1 MERTILHCDC
11 NGFYASV
18 ECVFHPELKKV
29 PMAVCGDP
37 ESRRGIILAKNELA
51 KKYDVTTTETVWQ
64 AKKKCPG
71 LVLVRPHHDAYQEFS
86 QKVNAIYAR
95 YTEQVEP
102 FGIDESWLDVT
113 GSRMLFGGGK
123 KIADEL
129 RETVKR
135 ELGLTISVGVS
146 FNKVFAKLGSD
157 YKKPD
162 ATTIISRQNYRSLV
176 WPLPAEALLYVGK
189 ASKEVF
195 RKLGIQTIGDL
206 AATDEEVLTA
216 KLGKIGTQLHA
227 YANGEDASPVAS
239 IYERQ
244 EAKSVGNGMT
254 FKRNLLGIE
263 DIRSGVLYL
272 ADSVAARL
280 RRYGHQCRTV
290 SVAVKDPQFHTVQK
304 QTTLD
309 SPTDL
314 AKDIYDIS
322 MALIGSFWDMHKPIR
337 AITVTAS
344 HFGEGEG
351 GKQLSLFDEG
361 DDGAAYEKQKSLE
374 EAMDDIRKK
383 YGKGSVSYAQ
393 ILKNDLGITPDA
405 IRDRG
410 GKPEK

>member
-18 ECVFHPELKKV
+18 ECVFHPELRKV

-37 ESRRGIILAKNELA
+37 ESRKGIILAKNELA
-51 KKYDVTTTETVWQ
+51 KKYNVTTTETVWQ
-64 AKKKCPG
+64 AKKKCPE
-71 LVLVRPHHDAYQEFS
+71 LVLVKPHHDLYQQFS
-86 QKVNAIYAR
+86 KKVNAIYAR

-129 RETVKR
+129 REVVKR

-162 ATTIISRQNYRSLV
+162 ATTIISRQNYKSLV

-195 RKLGIQTIGDL
+195 YKLGIHTIGDL
-206 AATDEEVLTA
+206 AAMSEEVLVT
-216 KLGKIGTQLHA
+216 KLGKIGSQLHA
-227 YANGEDASPVAS
+227 YANGEDGSPVAS
-239 IYERQ
+239 IYDRQ

-254 FKRNLLGIE
+254 FKRNLLGVE
-263 DIRSGVLYL
+263 DIKSGVLYL
-272 ADSVAARL
+272 SDSVAARL
-280 RRYGHQCRTV
+280 RRYGYQCRTV
-290 SVAVKDPQFHTVQK
+290 SVSLKDPQFHTMQK

-322 MALIGSFWDMHKPIR
+322 MELILSFWDLQKPIR

-344 HFGEGEG
+344 HFDEGEG
-351 GKQLSLFDEG
+351 GKQLSLFDKAE
-361 DDGAAYEKQKSLE
+361 DGARHEKRKSLE
-374 EAMDDIRKK
+374 KAVDGIRGR
-383 YGKGSVSYAQ
+383 YGKGSISYAQ
-393 ILKNDLGITPDA
+393 ILKNDLGITPDSV
-405 IRDRG
+405 RDR
-410 GKPEK
+410 KEK

>member
-18 ECVFHPELKKV
+18 ECVFHPELQKV

-37 ESRRGIILAKNELA
+37 ESRKGIILAKNELA
-51 KKYDVTTTETVWQ
+51 KQYDVTTAETVWQ
-64 AKKKCPG
+64 AKKKCPQ

-86 QKVNAIYAR
+86 QKINAIYAR

-129 RETVKR
+129 RKTVKR

-162 ATTIISRQNYRSLV
+162 ATTVISRQNYKSLV
-176 WPLPAEALLYVGK
+176 WPLPVEALLYVGK
-189 ASKEVF
+189 ASQEVF
-195 RKLGIQTIGDL
+195 RKLGIYTIGDL
-206 AATDEEVLTA
+206 AATSEEVLVT
-216 KLGKIGTQLHA
+216 KLGKIGSQLHA
-227 YANGEDASPVAS
+227 YANGEDLSPVAS
-239 IYERQ
+239 IYDEQ

-254 FKRNLLGIE
+254 FKRNLQGVE

-272 ADSVAARL
+272 SDSVAARL
-280 RRYGHQCRTV
+280 RKYGHQCRTI

-304 QTTLD
+304 QTTLE

-314 AKDIYDIS
+314 AKDIYDIA
-322 MALIGSFWDMHKPIR
+322 MELMLSFWDVQKPIR

-344 HFGEGEG
+344 HFDEGEG
-351 GKQLSLFDEG
+351 GQQLSLFQEAK
-361 DDGAAYEKQKSLE
+361 DDTAHEKRKSLE
-374 EAMDDIRKK
+374 QAMDGIRGK
-383 YGKGSVSYAQ
+383 YGKSSISYAQ
-393 ILKNDLGITPDA
+393 ILKNDLGITPDNL
-405 IRDRG
+405 RDRG

>member
-18 ECVFHPELKKV
+18 ECVIHPELRKV

-37 ESRRGIILAKNELA
+37 ESRKGIILAKNELA
-51 KKYDVTTTETVWQ
+51 KKYNVTTTETVWQ
-64 AKKKCPG
+64 AKKKCPE
-71 LVLVRPHHDAYQEFS
+71 LVLVKPHHDLYQQFS
-86 QKVNAIYAR
+86 KKVNAIYAR

-113 GSRMLFGGGK
+113 GSRMLFGSGK

-129 RETVKR
+129 REVVKR

-162 ATTIISRQNYRSLV
+162 ATTIISRQNYKSLV
-176 WPLPAEALLYVGK
+176 WPLPAEALLYVGR

-195 RKLGIQTIGDL
+195 YKLGIRTIGDL
-206 AATDEEVLTA
+206 AAISEEVLTT
-216 KLGKIGTQLHA
+216 KLGKIGSQLHA
-227 YANGEDASPVAS
+227 YANGEDISPVAS
-239 IYERQ
+239 IYDKQ

-254 FKRNLLGIE
+254 FKRNLLGVE
-263 DIRSGVLYL
+263 DIKSGVLYL
-272 ADSVAARL
+272 SDSVAARL
-280 RRYGHQCRTV
+280 RRYGYQCRTV
-290 SVAVKDPQFHTVQK
+290 SVALKDPQFHTIQK

-314 AKDIYDIS
+314 AKDIYDVS
-322 MALIGSFWDMHKPIR
+322 MKLILSFWELQKPIR

-344 HFGEGEG
+344 HFDEGEG
-351 GKQLSLFDEG
+351 GKQLSLFSNE
-361 DDGAAYEKQKSLE
+361 DDGARHEKRKNLE
-374 EAMDDIRKK
+374 QAVDGIRGR
-383 YGKGSVSYAQ
+383 YGKGSISYAQ
-393 ILKNDLGITPDA
+393 ILKNDLGITPDSV
-405 IRDRG
+405 RDH
-410 GKPEK
+410 KKK

>member
-18 ECVFHPELKKV
+18 ECVFHPELRKV

-37 ESRRGIILAKNELA
+37 ESRKGIILAKNELA
-51 KKYDVTTTETVWQ
+51 KKYNVTTAETVWQ
-64 AKKKCPG
+64 AKKKCPE
-71 LVLVRPHHDAYQEFS
+71 LVLVKPHHDLYQQFS
-86 QKVNAIYAR
+86 KKVNAIYAR

-113 GSRMLFGGGK
+113 GSRMLFGGGN

-129 RETVKR
+129 REVVKR

-162 ATTIISRQNYRSLV
+162 ATTIISRQNYKSLV

-195 RKLGIQTIGDL
+195 YKLGIHTIGDL
-206 AATDEEVLTA
+206 AAMSEEVLVT
-216 KLGKIGTQLHA
+216 KLGKIGSQLHA
-227 YANGEDASPVAS
+227 YANGEDISPVAS
-239 IYERQ
+239 IYDRQ

-254 FKRNLLGIE
+254 FKRNLLGVE
-263 DIRSGVLYL
+263 DIKSGVLYL
-272 ADSVAARL
+272 SDSVAARL
-280 RRYGHQCRTV
+280 RRYGYQCRTV
-290 SVAVKDPQFHTVQK
+290 SVALKDPQFHTMQK

-322 MALIGSFWDMHKPIR
+322 MELILSFWDLQKPIR

-344 HFGEGEG
+344 HFDEGEG
-351 GKQLSLFDEG
+351 GKQLSLFDKAE
-361 DDGAAYEKQKSLE
+361 DGARHEKRKSLE
-374 EAMDDIRKK
+374 QAVDSIRGR
-383 YGKGSVSYAQ
+383 YGKGSISYAQ
-393 ILKNDLGITPDA
+393 ILKNDLGITPDSV
-405 IRDRG
+405 RDR
-410 GKPEK
+410 KEK

>member
-1 MERTILHCDC
+1 M
-11 NGFYASV
+11 
-18 ECVFHPELKKV
+18 
-29 PMAVCGDP
+29 
-37 ESRRGIILAKNELA
+37 
-51 KKYDVTTTETVWQ
+51 TTAETVWQ
-64 AKKKCPG
+64 AKKKCPE
-71 LVLVRPHHDAYQEFS
+71 LVLVKPHHDLYQQFS
-86 QKVNAIYAR
+86 KKVNAIYAR

-129 RETVKR
+129 REVVKR

-162 ATTIISRQNYRSLV
+162 ATTIISRQNYKSLV

-195 RKLGIQTIGDL
+195 YKLGIHTIGDL
-206 AATDEEVLTA
+206 AAMSEEVLVT
-216 KLGKIGTQLHA
+216 KLGKIGSQLHA
-227 YANGEDASPVAS
+227 YANGEDISPVAS
-239 IYERQ
+239 IYDRQ

-254 FKRNLLGIE
+254 FKRNLLGVE
-263 DIRSGVLYL
+263 DIKSGVLYL
-272 ADSVAARL
+272 SDSVAARL
-280 RRYGHQCRTV
+280 RRYGYQCRTV
-290 SVAVKDPQFHTVQK
+290 SVALKDPQFHTMQK

-322 MALIGSFWDMHKPIR
+322 MELILSFWDLQKPIR

-344 HFGEGEG
+344 HFDEGEG
-351 GKQLSLFDEG
+351 GKQLSLFDKAE
-361 DDGAAYEKQKSLE
+361 DGARHEKRKSLE
-374 EAMDDIRKK
+374 QAVDSIRGR
-383 YGKGSVSYAQ
+383 YGKGSISYAQ
-393 ILKNDLGITPDA
+393 ILKNDLGITPDSV
-405 IRDRG
+405 RDR
-410 GKPEK
+410 KEK

>member
-18 ECVFHPELKKV
+18 ECVFHPELRKV

-37 ESRRGIILAKNELA
+37 ESRKGIILAKNELA
-51 KKYDVTTTETVWQ
+51 KKYNVTTAETVWQ
-64 AKKKCPG
+64 AKKKCPE
-71 LVLVRPHHDAYQEFS
+71 LVLVKPHHDLYQQFS
-86 QKVNAIYAR
+86 KKVNAIYAR

-129 RETVKR
+129 REVVKR

-162 ATTIISRQNYRSLV
+162 ATTIISRQNYKSLV

-195 RKLGIQTIGDL
+195 YKLGIHTIGDL
-206 AATDEEVLTA
+206 AAMSEEVLVT
-216 KLGKIGTQLHA
+216 KLGKIGSQLHA
-227 YANGEDASPVAS
+227 YANGEDISPVAS
-239 IYERQ
+239 IYDRQ

-254 FKRNLLGIE
+254 FKRDLLGVE
-263 DIRSGVLYL
+263 DIKSGVLYL
-272 ADSVAARL
+272 SDSVAARL
-280 RRYGHQCRTV
+280 RRYGYQCRTV
-290 SVAVKDPQFHTVQK
+290 SVALKDPQFHTMQK

-322 MALIGSFWDMHKPIR
+322 MELILSFWDLQKPIR

-344 HFGEGEG
+344 HFDEGEG
-351 GKQLSLFDEG
+351 GKQLSLFDKAE
-361 DDGAAYEKQKSLE
+361 DGARHEKRKSLE
-374 EAMDDIRKK
+374 QAVDSIRGR
-383 YGKGSVSYAQ
+383 YGKGSISYAQ
-393 ILKNDLGITPDA
+393 ILKNDLGITPDSV
-405 IRDRG
+405 RDR
-410 GKPEK
+410 KEK

>member
-18 ECVFHPELKKV
+18 ECVFHPELRKV

-37 ESRRGIILAKNELA
+37 ESRKGIILAKNELA
-51 KKYDVTTTETVWQ
+51 KKYNVTTAETVWQ
-64 AKKKCPG
+64 AKKKCPE
-71 LVLVRPHHDAYQEFS
+71 LVLVKPHHDLYQQFS
-86 QKVNAIYAR
+86 KKVNAIYAR

-129 RETVKR
+129 REVVKR
-135 ELGLTISVGVS
+135 KLGLTISVGVS

-162 ATTIISRQNYRSLV
+162 ATTIISRQNYKSLV

-195 RKLGIQTIGDL
+195 YKLGIHTIGDL
-206 AATDEEVLTA
+206 AAMSEEVLVT
-216 KLGKIGTQLHA
+216 KLGKIGSQLHA
-227 YANGEDASPVAS
+227 YANGEDISPVAS
-239 IYERQ
+239 IYDRQ

-254 FKRNLLGIE
+254 FKRNLLGVE
-263 DIRSGVLYL
+263 DIKSGVLYL
-272 ADSVAARL
+272 SDSVAARL
-280 RRYGHQCRTV
+280 RRYGYQCRTV
-290 SVAVKDPQFHTVQK
+290 SVALKDPQFHTMQK

-322 MALIGSFWDMHKPIR
+322 MELILSFWDLQKPIR

-344 HFGEGEG
+344 HFDEGEG
-351 GKQLSLFDEG
+351 GKQLSLFDKAE
-361 DDGAAYEKQKSLE
+361 DGARHEKRKSLE
-374 EAMDDIRKK
+374 QAVDSIRGR
-383 YGKGSVSYAQ
+383 YGKGSISYAQ
-393 ILKNDLGITPDA
+393 ILKNDLGITPDSV
-405 IRDRG
+405 RDR
-410 GKPEK
+410 KEK

>member
-18 ECVFHPELKKV
+18 EGVLHPELKKV

-37 ESRRGIILAKNELA
+37 ESRKGIILAKNELA
-51 KKYDVTTTETVWQ
+51 KKYDVTTAETVWQ
-64 AKKKCPG
+64 AKKKCPD
-71 LVLVRPHHDAYQEFS
+71 LVLMKPHHDAYQEFS
-86 QKVNAIYAR
+86 KKVNAIYAR

-129 RETVKR
+129 RKTVKQ

-162 ATTIISRQNYRSLV
+162 ATTIISRQNYKSLV

-189 ASKEVF
+189 ASQEVF
-195 RKLGIQTIGDL
+195 RKLGIRTIGDL
-206 AATDEEVLTA
+206 AATSEEVLTT
-216 KLGKIGTQLHA
+216 KLGKIGSQLHA
-227 YANGEDASPVAS
+227 YANGEDNSPVAS
-239 IYERQ
+239 IYDRQ
-244 EAKSVGNGMT
+244 EAKSVGNGTT

-280 RRYGHQCRTV
+280 RRYGYQCRTV

-304 QTTLD
+304 QITLD

-314 AKDIYDIS
+314 SKDLYDIS
-322 MALIGSFWDMHKPIR
+322 MELILSFWDLKKPIR

-351 GKQLSLFDEG
+351 GRQLSLF
-361 DDGAAYEKQKSLE
+361 EKEEDSAQHERRKSLE
-374 EAMDDIRKK
+374 QAMDGIRGK
-383 YGKGSVSYAQ
+383 YGKASISYAQ

>member
-18 ECVFHPELKKV
+18 ECVIHPELRKV

-37 ESRRGIILAKNELA
+37 ESRKGIILAKNEMA
-51 KKYDVTTTETVWQ
+51 KKYNVTTTETVWQ
-64 AKKKCPG
+64 AKKKCPE
-71 LVLVRPHHDAYQEFS
+71 LVLVKPHHDLYQQFS
-86 QKVNAIYAR
+86 KKVNAIYAR

-113 GSRMLFGGGK
+113 GSRMLFGSGK

-129 RETVKR
+129 REVVKR

-162 ATTIISRQNYRSLV
+162 ATTIISRQNYKSLV
-176 WPLPAEALLYVGK
+176 WPLPAEALLYVGR

-195 RKLGIQTIGDL
+195 YKLGIRTIGDL
-206 AATDEEVLTA
+206 AAISEEVLTT
-216 KLGKIGTQLHA
+216 KLGKIGSQLHA
-227 YANGEDASPVAS
+227 YANGEDLSPVAS
-239 IYERQ
+239 IYDKQ

-254 FKRNLLGIE
+254 FKRNLLGVE
-263 DIRSGVLYL
+263 DIKSGVLYL
-272 ADSVAARL
+272 SDSVAARL
-280 RRYGHQCRTV
+280 RRYGYQCRTV
-290 SVAVKDPQFHTVQK
+290 SVALKDPQFYTIQK

-314 AKDIYDIS
+314 AKDIYDVS
-322 MALIGSFWDMHKPIR
+322 MKLILSFWELQKPIR

-344 HFGEGEG
+344 HFDEGEG
-351 GKQLSLFDEG
+351 GKQLSLFSNE
-361 DDGAAYEKQKSLE
+361 DDGARHKKRKNLE
-374 EAMDDIRKK
+374 QAVDGIRGR
-383 YGKGSVSYAQ
+383 YGKGSISYAQ
-393 ILKNDLGITPDA
+393 ILKNDLGITPDSV
-405 IRDRG
+405 RDR
-410 GKPEK
+410 KEK

>member
-18 ECVFHPELKKV
+18 ECVFHPELRKV

-37 ESRRGIILAKNELA
+37 ESRKGIILAKNELA
-51 KKYDVTTTETVWQ
+51 KKYNVTTTETVWQ
-64 AKKKCPG
+64 AKKKCPE
-71 LVLVRPHHDAYQEFS
+71 LVLVKPHHDLYQQFS
-86 QKVNAIYAR
+86 KKVNAIYAR

-129 RETVKR
+129 REVVKR

-162 ATTIISRQNYRSLV
+162 ATTIISRQNYKSLV

-195 RKLGIQTIGDL
+195 YKLGIHTIGDL
-206 AATDEEVLTA
+206 AAMSEEVLVT
-216 KLGKIGTQLHA
+216 KLGKIGSQLHA
-227 YANGEDASPVAS
+227 YANGEDGSPVAS
-239 IYERQ
+239 IYDRQ

-254 FKRNLLGIE
+254 FKRNLLGVE
-263 DIRSGVLYL
+263 DIKSGVLYL
-272 ADSVAARL
+272 SDSVAARL
-280 RRYGHQCRTV
+280 RRYGYQCRTV
-290 SVAVKDPQFHTVQK
+290 SVALKDPQFHTMQK

-322 MALIGSFWDMHKPIR
+322 MELILSFWDLQKPIR

-344 HFGEGEG
+344 HFDEGEG
-351 GKQLSLFDEG
+351 GKQLSLFDKAE
-361 DDGAAYEKQKSLE
+361 DGARHEKRKSLE
-374 EAMDDIRKK
+374 KAVDGIRGR
-383 YGKGSVSYAQ
+383 YGKGSISYAQ
-393 ILKNDLGITPDA
+393 ILKNDLGITPDSV
-405 IRDRG
+405 RDR
-410 GKPEK
+410 KEK

>member
-18 ECVFHPELKKV
+18 ECVIHPELREV

-37 ESRRGIILAKNELA
+37 ESRKGIILAKNEMA
-51 KKYDVTTTETVWQ
+51 KKYNVTTTETVWQ
-64 AKKKCPG
+64 AKKKCPE
-71 LVLVRPHHDAYQEFS
+71 LVLVKPHHDLYQQFS
-86 QKVNAIYAR
+86 KKVNAIYAR

-113 GSRMLFGGGK
+113 GSRMLFGSGK

-129 RETVKR
+129 REVVKR

-162 ATTIISRQNYRSLV
+162 ATTIISRQNYKSLV
-176 WPLPAEALLYVGK
+176 WPLPAEALLYVGR

-195 RKLGIQTIGDL
+195 YKLGIRTIGDL
-206 AATDEEVLTA
+206 AAISEEVLTT
-216 KLGKIGTQLHA
+216 KLGKIGSQLHA
-227 YANGEDASPVAS
+227 YANGEDLSPVAS
-239 IYERQ
+239 IYDKQ

-254 FKRNLLGIE
+254 FKRNLLGVE
-263 DIRSGVLYL
+263 DIKSGVLYL
-272 ADSVAARL
+272 SDSVAARL
-280 RRYGHQCRTV
+280 RRYGYQCRTV
-290 SVAVKDPQFHTVQK
+290 SVALKDPQFHTIQK

-314 AKDIYDIS
+314 DKDIYDVS
-322 MALIGSFWDMHKPIR
+322 MKLILSFWELQKPIR

-344 HFGEGEG
+344 HFDEGEG
-351 GKQLSLFDEG
+351 GKQLSLFSNE
-361 DDGAAYEKQKSLE
+361 DDGARHKKRKNLE
-374 EAMDDIRKK
+374 QAVDGIRGR
-383 YGKGSVSYAQ
+383 YGKGSISYAQ
-393 ILKNDLGITPDA
+393 ILKNDLGITPDSV
-405 IRDRG
+405 RDR
-410 GKPEK
+410 KEK

>member
-18 ECVFHPELKKV
+18 ECVIHPELRKV

-37 ESRRGIILAKNELA
+37 ESRKGIILAKNEMA
-51 KKYDVTTTETVWQ
+51 KKYNVTTTETVWQ
-64 AKKKCPG
+64 AKKKCPE
-71 LVLVRPHHDAYQEFS
+71 LVLVKPHHDLYQQFS
-86 QKVNAIYAR
+86 KKVNAIYAR

-113 GSRMLFGGGK
+113 GSRMLFGSGK

-129 RETVKR
+129 REVVKR

-162 ATTIISRQNYRSLV
+162 ATTIISRQNYKSLV
-176 WPLPAEALLYVGK
+176 WPLPAEALLYVGR

-195 RKLGIQTIGDL
+195 YKLGIRTIGDL
-206 AATDEEVLTA
+206 AAISEEVLTT
-216 KLGKIGTQLHA
+216 KLGKIGSQLHA
-227 YANGEDASPVAS
+227 YANGEDLSPVAS
-239 IYERQ
+239 IYDKQ

-254 FKRNLLGIE
+254 FKRNLLGVE
-263 DIRSGVLYL
+263 DIKSGVLYL
-272 ADSVAARL
+272 SDSVAARL
-280 RRYGHQCRTV
+280 RRYGYQCRTV
-290 SVAVKDPQFHTVQK
+290 SVALKDPQFHTIQK

-314 AKDIYDIS
+314 AKDIYDVS
-322 MALIGSFWDMHKPIR
+322 MKLILSFWELQKPIR

-344 HFGEGEG
+344 HFDEGEG
-351 GKQLSLFDEG
+351 GKQLSLFSNE
-361 DDGAAYEKQKSLE
+361 DDGARHKKRKNLE
-374 EAMDDIRKK
+374 QAVDGIRGR
-383 YGKGSVSYAQ
+383 YGKGSISYAQ
-393 ILKNDLGITPDA
+393 ILKNDLGITPDSV
-405 IRDRG
+405 RDC
-410 GKPEK
+410 KEK

>member
-18 ECVFHPELKKV
+18 ECVFRPELKEV

-37 ESRRGIILAKNELA
+37 ESRKGIILAKNELA
-51 KKYDVTTTETVWQ
+51 KQYNVATAETVWQ
-64 AKKKCPG
+64 AKQKCPG
-71 LVLVRPHHDAYQEFS
+71 LVLVRPHHDAYQAFS
-86 QKVNAIYAR
+86 KKVNAIYAR

-113 GSRMLFGGGK
+113 GSRMLFGSGK

-162 ATTIISRQNYRSLV
+162 ATTIISRQNFKSLV

-195 RKLGIQTIGDL
+195 RKLGINTIGDL
-206 AATDEEVLTA
+206 AAAGEEVLTA
-216 KLGKIGTQLHA
+216 KLGKIGAQLHA
-227 YANGEDASPVAS
+227 YANGEDVSPVAS
-239 IYERQ
+239 IYDKQ

-254 FKRNLLGIE
+254 FKRNLLGME
-263 DIRSGVLYL
+263 DIRSGVLFL
-272 ADSVAARL
+272 SDSVAARL
-280 RRYGHQCRTV
+280 RKYGYQCRTV
-290 SVAVKDPQFHTVQK
+290 SIAVKDPQFHTVQK
-304 QTTLD
+304 QMTLD

-322 MALIGSFWDMHKPIR
+322 IELLLSFWELQKPIR
-337 AITVTAS
+337 AITITAS
-344 HFGEGEG
+344 HFDEGDG
-351 GKQLSLFDEG
+351 GKQLSFF
-361 DDGAAYEKQKSLE
+361 EKEEDHFQHERQKSLE
-374 EAMDDIRKK
+374 QAVDGIRGK
-383 YGKGSVSYAQ
+383 YGKASISYAQ

-405 IRDRG
+405 VRDRG
-410 GKPEK
+410 TKTEK

>member
-18 ECVFHPELKKV
+18 ECVFHPELRKV

-37 ESRRGIILAKNELA
+37 ESRKGIILAKNELA
-51 KKYDVTTTETVWQ
+51 KQFNVTTTETVWQ
-64 AKKKCPG
+64 AKKKCPD
-71 LVLVRPHHDAYQEFS
+71 LVLVRPHHDAYQVFS
-86 QKVNAIYAR
+86 KKMNAIYAR

-113 GSRMLFGGGK
+113 GSRMLFGSGK

-129 RETVKR
+129 RDTVKR

-162 ATTIISRQNYRSLV
+162 ATTIVSRQNYKSLV
-176 WPLPAEALLYVGK
+176 WPLPVEALLYVGK
-189 ASKEVF
+189 ASQEVF
-195 RKLGIQTIGDL
+195 RKLGIRTIGDL
-206 AATDEEVLTA
+206 AATSEEVLTA
-216 KLGKIGTQLHA
+216 KLGKIGAQLHT
-227 YANGEDASPVAS
+227 YANGEDHSPVAS
-239 IYERQ
+239 VYEKQ

-254 FKRNLLGIE
+254 FKRNLLGME
-263 DIRSGVLYL
+263 DIRPGVLYL

-280 RRYGHQCRTV
+280 RRYGYQCRTV

-314 AKDIYDIS
+314 TKDIYDIS
-322 MALIGSFWDMHKPIR
+322 MALLLSFWDVQKPIR

-351 GKQLSLFDEG
+351 GRQLSLFEQEEN
-361 DDGAAYEKQKSLE
+361 GAQHERQKSLE
-374 EAMDDIRKK
+374 QAVDGIRGK
-383 YGKGSVSYAQ
+383 YGHGSISYAQ
-393 ILKNDLGITPDA
+393 ILKNDLGIAPDHH
-405 IRDRG
+405 RNQE
-410 GKPEK
+410 EK